1 MESLILRLRAS
12 DDPMADNPKKFDF
25 TESVNKL
32 EEINSWFQNE
42 DIDLDEGLHKLKEGK
57 DLIKKCRTRLKEV
70 ENEFIKI
77 KGEFAEET
85 DTEFPE
91 EKDFSNAESDGD
103 IDLQEA
109 PF

>member
-1 MESLILRLRAS
+1 MPIKS
-12 DDPMADNPKKFDF
+12 MADDSRRFDF

-42 DIDLDEGLHKLKEGK
+42 DIDLDEGLQKLKVGK
-57 DLIKKCRTRLKEV
+57 ELIKKCRVRLQDV

-77 KGEFAEET
+77 KKEFVDEAQNDEASDTFPNEHRPNHKSPDEE
-85 DTEFPE
+85 DPSPD
-91 EKDFSNAESDGD
+91 K
-103 IDLQEA
+103 I

>member
-1 MESLILRLRAS
+1 MT
-12 DDPMADNPKKFDF
+12 DDSKKFDF

-42 DIDLDEGLHKLKEGK
+42 DIDLDEGLHKLKVGK
-57 DLIKKCRTRLKEV
+57 ELIKKCRVRLQDV

-77 KGEFAEET
+77 KKEFREEVDDGEGSEVIPNGFRPKHASSDEE
-85 DTEFPE
+85 DPSPD
-91 EKDFSNAESDGD
+91 K
-103 IDLQEA
+103 I

>member
-1 MESLILRLRAS
+1 MT
-12 DDPMADNPKKFDF
+12 DDPKKFDF

-42 DIDLDEGLHKLKEGK
+42 DIDLDEGLHKLKVGK
-57 DLIKKCRTRLKEV
+57 ELIKKCRVRLQDV

-77 KGEFAEET
+77 KKEFGEEVQDGEGSETFPNAYRHKHKSPDEE
-85 DTEFPE
+85 DKSPD
-91 EKDFSNAESDGD
+91 K
-103 IDLQEA
+103 I

>member
-1 MESLILRLRAS
+1 MV
-12 DDPMADNPKKFDF
+12 DDTKKFDF

-42 DIDLDEGLHKLKEGK
+42 DIDLDEGLYKLKVGK
-57 DLIKKCRTRLKEV
+57 ELIKKCRTRLKEV

-77 KGEFAEET
+77 KKEFAEEAQEQEVGAVEDLPNRQRPKHQLPDDDGKDPD
-85 DTEFPE
+85 DT
-91 EKDFSNAESDGD
+91 
-103 IDLQEA
+103 

>member
-1 MESLILRLRAS
+1 
-12 DDPMADNPKKFDF
+12 MADDSKKSDF

-42 DIDLDEGLHKLKEGK
+42 DIDLDEGLYKLKAGK
-57 DLIKKCRTRLKEV
+57 ELIKKCRTRLKEV

-77 KGEFAEET
+77 KKEFVEEAQEQEVEAVE
-85 DTEFPE
+85 DLPNRQRP
-91 EKDFSNAESDGD
+91 KHQLPDDDGQGPD
-103 IDLQEA
+103 DV

>member
-1 MESLILRLRAS
+1 
-12 DDPMADNPKKFDF
+12 MADDPKKFDF

-42 DIDLDEGLHKLKEGK
+42 DIDLDEGLYKLKAGK
-57 DLIKKCRTRLKEV
+57 ELIKKCRTRLKEV

-77 KGEFAEET
+77 KKEFVEEAQEQEVEAVEDLRNRQRPKHQLPDDDGQDPD
-85 DTEFPE
+85 DT
-91 EKDFSNAESDGD
+91 
-103 IDLQEA
+103 

>member
-1 MESLILRLRAS
+1 MS
-12 DDPMADNPKKFDF
+12 DDSKKSDF

-42 DIDLDEGLHKLKEGK
+42 DIDLDEGLYKLKAGK
-57 DLIKKCRTRLKEV
+57 ELIKKCRTRLKEV

-77 KGEFAEET
+77 KKEFVEEAQEQEVEAVEGLPNQQRPKHQLPDDDGQDPD
-85 DTEFPE
+85 DT
-91 EKDFSNAESDGD
+91 
-103 IDLQEA
+103 

>member
-1 MESLILRLRAS
+1 
-12 DDPMADNPKKFDF
+12 MADDSKKSDF

-42 DIDLDEGLHKLKEGK
+42 DIDLDEGLYKLKAGK
-57 DLIKKCRTRLKEV
+57 ELIKKCRTRLKEV

-77 KGEFAEET
+77 KKEFVEEAQEQEVEAVE
-85 DTEFPE
+85 DLPNRQRP
-91 EKDFSNAESDGD
+91 KHQLPDDDGQD
-103 IDLQEA
+103 PDDV

>member
-1 MESLILRLRAS
+1 MV
-12 DDPMADNPKKFDF
+12 DDTKKFDF

-42 DIDLDEGLHKLKEGK
+42 DIDLDEGLYKLKAGK
-57 DLIKKCRTRLKEV
+57 ELIKKCRTRLKEV

-77 KGEFAEET
+77 KKEFVEEAQEHEGEAVEDLHNRQRPKHKLPDDDGQDPD
-85 DTEFPE
+85 DT
-91 EKDFSNAESDGD
+91 
-103 IDLQEA
+103 

>member
-1 MESLILRLRAS
+1 
-12 DDPMADNPKKFDF
+12 MADDLKKFDF

-42 DIDLDEGLHKLKEGK
+42 DIDLDEGLQKLKVGK
-57 DLIKKCRTRLKEV
+57 ELIKKCRIRLQDV

-77 KGEFAEET
+77 KKEFGEEVQGGEGSTAFPNVLRPKHKSSDEE
-85 DTEFPE
+85 DPSP
-91 EKDFSNAESDGD
+91 DDV
-103 IDLQEA
+103 